1 MSVADLPAWALLPAS
16 LLLVAGGLLTLLGS
30 FGLLKMKEF
39 YERMHPP
46 SMGNTLGAG
55 CVLIASMLISS
66 ALVGRPVIHEV
77 LIAVFVLT
85 TSPITALLV
94 MRAALSRLRT
104 QQLHPAQPGDPPRVG
119 AALDHPDQ

>member
-1 MSVADLPAWALLPAS
+1 LLPAS

-55 CVLIASMLISS
+55 CVLVASMLVSS

-77 LIAVFVLT
+77 LIAVFVVT

-94 MRAALSRLRT
+94 MRAALQRELARRVKPEGSET
-104 QQLHPAQPGDPPRVG
+104 PP
-119 AALDHPDQ
+119 P